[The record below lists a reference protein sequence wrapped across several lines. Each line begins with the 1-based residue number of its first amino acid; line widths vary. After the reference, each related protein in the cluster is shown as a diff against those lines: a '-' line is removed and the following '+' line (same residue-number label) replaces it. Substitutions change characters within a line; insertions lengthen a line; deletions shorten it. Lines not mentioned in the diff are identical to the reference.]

1 MKIRTDFITN
11 SSSSSFIIAYKDFPT
26 IDDETLKKYP
36 FLKSYEKLTESVLIS
51 SYGYGYETT
60 EGIISKT
67 KEEFDK
73 NLVDSYAWKDN
84 QTIEDIIEYDCLSQE
99 TYNKIL
105 QYLENGYNILSKNV
119 GYGDQYCKNIIFEL
133 AENNENFVI
142 LKEGD

>member
-84 QTIEDIIEYDCLSQE
+84 QTIEDLIEKRKARNPISF
-99 TYNKIL
+99 
-105 QYLENGYNILSKNV
+105 S
-119 GYGDQYCKNIIFEL
+119 
-133 AENNENFVI
+133 
-142 LKEGD
+142 